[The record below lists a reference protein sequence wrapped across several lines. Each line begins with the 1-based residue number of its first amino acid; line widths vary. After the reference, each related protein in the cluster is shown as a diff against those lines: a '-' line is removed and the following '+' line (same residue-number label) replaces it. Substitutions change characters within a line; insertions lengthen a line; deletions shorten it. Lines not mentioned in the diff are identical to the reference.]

1 MGEAFAKTPGMRR
14 FQSSWHEE
22 SKTAFVSEV
31 FDNADC
37 YKAFFGNLD
46 VPMVT
51 SIIKFDNVTL
61 QCASHQVAA
70 FGDMIANFGM
80 KVYLT
85 DGCAGG
91 GAIL

>member
-1 MGEAFAKTPGMRR
+1 MLCVCLGGWYARWRDLG
-14 FQSSWHEE
+14 
-22 SKTAFVSEV
+22 
-31 FDNADC
+31 FD
-37 YKAFFGNLD
+37 
-46 VPMVT
+46 
-51 SIIKFDNVTL
+51 SVTL